1 MLASPAEKIRSS
13 KRAHNRRLL
22 RMLDKVPF
30 LAKSAHGARGAGRAT
45 DPVQEPDRSRRG
57 HQVRGPGDPAVA
69 YEMIHS
75 NQHLAT
81 MAYLRGA

>member
-1 MLASPAEKIRSS
+1 
-13 KRAHNRRLL
+13 
-22 RMLDKVPF
+22 MLDKVPF

-69 YEMIHS
+69 YEMLNEMIHS
-75 NQHLAT
+75 NQLAA